1 MALLPDV
8 KTLVPQFDGV
18 KKLITANTAFVN
30 PVSAPIINAVSSI
43 NRAKDRVLAATDIL
57 NPNYNPQ
64 VAANSSQ
71 IIAAMG
77 TLTTTLGRFGVH
89 TDALSGIGLGTGLS
103 GSNLTSIATIVNS
116 VQKYKNEGAICS
128 AVYGA
133 FGAIMKAAEIINSI
147 NSLLGMLDR
156 LSEIPDRIEAALLA
170 LMNQLE
176 NQITSDLLA
185 FTNSKLEALE
195 LAAANAITSLIG
207 NKCIG
212 DVLTKI
218 AGKELKAI
226 ITPKI
231 QGIFH

>member
-1 MALLPDV
+1 MSLLPDV
-8 KTLVPQFDGV
+8 KTLIPPFDGV
-18 KKLITANTAFVN
+18 KKLISANTAFVN

-89 TDALSGIGLGTGLS
+89 TDALSGIGLGTGLG
-103 GSNLTSIATIVNS
+103 GSNLVSIASIVDS

-147 NSLLGMLDR
+147 NALLGMLDR
-156 LSEIPDRIEAALLA
+156 LSDIPEQIEAALL
-170 LMNQLE
+170 LLRNQLE
-176 NQITSDLLA
+176 NQIETDLLA
-185 FTNSKLEALE
+185 FANAKIEALE

-207 NKCIG
+207 NPCIS

-218 AGKELKAI
+218 AGKELKVI
-226 ITPKI
+226 MNEKI
-231 QGIFH
+231 RGIFP